1 MAMTSRDEKSVAVVG
16 AGLVG
21 SLQAILMAKR
31 GFHVDLFESRPDMRS
46 HPELGGRSINLAL
59 SLRGR
64 EALGAA
70 GVEEEVVAMAV
81 PMHGRMIHF
90 LSGKM
95 SAQAYGKKG
104 QCVYSIDRRKLNEL
118 LLNKAEETGK
128 ISLHFEHRLTR
139 ANLEKNTLFFDAMSS
154 AEGEGGEKEGE
165 SVKIPKEVKTDFV
178 FGCDGAFSTVR
189 RQMMRY
195 GRLDYSQEYIPHG
208 YKELT
213 MPPNKAGGYALPP
226 NYLHIWPRQE
236 FMMIA
241 LPNKDCSFTVTLF
254 MPFDKFNSIETEEDL
269 LEFFMNHFSDAVT
282 HIGVEFLVKEY
293 FHNPTGSLISVKC
306 RPHCMHNSTLILGDA
321 AHAVVPF
328 YGQGMN
334 AGFEDC
340 LVYHDYLESFDNN
353 LAKAGAQ
360 YSETRWKD
368 AHAIADLSMYNYLEM
383 RSHVTSRFF
392 LFRKYID
399 NALNRMF
406 PRSFV
411 PLYSMVAFSRI
422 PYHEVVERSSRQTRL
437 VSYSLSAVGLCSFG
451 LGGYLLLRGCGWP
464 PSKILFKLAL
474 LVVAYNVKE
483 KVEDLLHIDI

>member
-1 MAMTSRDEKSVAVVG
+1 MRWVNIYRVSSAKGLTILYVSSPSECSWKRRLFVASPSQQRPITLKPILSRRETASQK
-16 AGLVG
+16 G
-21 SLQAILMAKR
+21 S
-31 GFHVDLFESRPDMRS
+31 
-46 HPELGGRSINLAL
+46 
-59 SLRGR
+59 
-64 EALGAA
+64 
-70 GVEEEVVAMAV
+70 
-81 PMHGRMIHF
+81 
-90 LSGKM
+90 
-95 SAQAYGKKG
+95 
-104 QCVYSIDRRKLNEL
+104 
-118 LLNKAEETGK
+118 T
-128 ISLHFEHRLTR
+128 ISLP
-139 ANLEKNTLFFDAMSS
+139 D
-154 AEGEGGEKEGE
+154 
-165 SVKIPKEVKTDFV
+165 
-178 FGCDGAFSTVR
+178 
-189 RQMMRY
+189 
-195 GRLDYSQEYIPHG
+195 
-208 YKELT
+208 
-213 MPPNKAGGYALPP
+213 
-226 NYLHIWPRQE
+226 
-236 FMMIA
+236 
-241 LPNKDCSFTVTLF
+241 
-254 MPFDKFNSIETEEDL
+254 
-269 LEFFMNHFSDAVT
+269 

-406 PRSFV
+406 PRLFV

>member
-1 MAMTSRDEKSVAVVG
+1 MTSRDKKSVAVVG

-21 SLQAILMAKR
+21 SLQAIFMAKR
-31 GFHVDLFESRPDMRS
+31 GFRVDLFDFRQDMRS
-46 HPELGGRSINLAL
+46 HPELGGRSRSINLTL

-64 EALGAA
+64 EALRAA
-70 GVEEEVVAMAV
+70 GVEEEVLAMAV
-81 PMHGRMIHF
+81 PVHGRMIHS
-90 LSGKM
+90 LSGEM
-95 SAQAYGKKG
+95 SVQAYGKKG
-104 QCVYSIDRRKLNEL
+104 QCLYSIDRRKLNEL

-139 ANLEKNTLFFDAMSS
+139 ANLEENTLVFNAMSS
-154 AEGEGGEKEGE
+154 AEGLGGEGEGGK
-165 SVKIPKEVKTDFV
+165 KVKTDFV
-178 FGCDGAFSTVR
+178 FGCDGAHSTVR
-189 RQMMRY
+189 CQMMRH
-195 GRLDYSQEYIPHG
+195 GQLNYSQEYITHG

-213 MPPNKAGGYALPP
+213 MPPNKAGGYTLSP
-226 NYLHIWPRQE
+226 NYLHIWPRHE

-254 MPFDKFNSIETEEDL
+254 MPFDKFDSIETEEDL
-269 LEFFMNHFSDAVT
+269 LGFFMNHFPDAVT
-282 HIGVEFLVKEY
+282 HIGRELLVGEY
-293 FHNPTGSLISVKC
+293 FRNSTGSLISVKC
-306 RPHCMHNSTLILGDA
+306 RPHCMNSTLILGDA

-328 YGQGMN
+328 YGQGTN

-340 LVYHDYLESFDNN
+340 LVYYNYLESFDNN
-353 LAKAGAQ
+353 LAKAAAQ
-360 YSETRWKD
+360 YNETRWKD
-368 AHAIADLSMYNYLEM
+368 AHTIADLSIHNYQVM
-383 RSHVTSRFF
+383 RSNVTSRFF

-399 NALNRMF
+399 NALNWMF

-422 PYHEVVERSSRQTRL
+422 PYHEVEERSSRQRRL

-464 PSKILFKLAL
+464 PSRILFKLAL